1 MKSCPKCSR
10 VYADDAL
17 NFCLDDGEWLVGSDA
32 SEPATAILS
41 GDPPSEAN
49 TRAQVTTTYPNSDPS
64 TVSGG
69 PVGNWTSY
77 GKLALI
83 VGSIAALAIGAYK
96 YVGSAPKAAPRS
108 FEKAKLTRL

>member
-1 MKSCPKCSR
+1 MKSCPNCSH

-17 NFCLDDGEWLVGSDA
+17 NFCLDDGEWLVPSDT

-49 TRAQVTTTYPNSDPS
+49 TRAQVTRTYPNSDPS
-64 TVSGG
+64 TVSGARAA
-69 PVGNWTSY
+69 NATSY

-83 VGSIAALAIGAYK
+83 VGSIAALAILAIGAYK
-96 YVGSAPKAAPRS
+96 YV
-108 FEKAKLTRL
+108 